1 MRLCGARLFD
11 LLERDRAPD
20 LANTGEILGA
30 HLPRNAERA
39 QDLALGRLAAGTSLL
54 DRVDR
59 ARGYTSLVGE
69 VVLCLAQRLSGEWD
83 PMHRAATGF
92 SLPGFGSI
100 SAWSR

>member
-69 VVLCLAQRLSGEWD
+69 VVLGPAQRLSGGSD
-83 PMHRAATGF
+83 PIHGAATG
-92 SLPGFGSI
+92 SYWPGFGAQF
-100 SAWSR
+100 AW